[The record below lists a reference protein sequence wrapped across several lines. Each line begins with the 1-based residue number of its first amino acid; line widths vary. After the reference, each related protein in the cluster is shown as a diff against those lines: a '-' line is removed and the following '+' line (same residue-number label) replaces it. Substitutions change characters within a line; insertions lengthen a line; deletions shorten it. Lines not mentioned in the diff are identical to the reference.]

1 VSSAGVPFRN
11 GNYVYIAP
19 SDSVK
24 ARMIFAFVASFCE
37 TGFTPSTTM
46 ARIHVLSEQV
56 ANKIAA
62 GEVVERPASVVK
74 ELLENSL
81 DAGAKRLKI
90 QIEAGGKKF
99 IQITDDGCGMVRDD
113 ALLAF
118 ERHATSK
125 IKDAEDLLNISTLGF
140 RGEALPSIASVSR
153 LRLETRAA
161 DQDSGTIV
169 EIAGGRIFRVED
181 AGLPAGTSIAVRD
194 LFFNTPARKKFLKS
208 ESTELSHI
216 ASLVTH
222 YALAHPDKHFELHS
236 ATNAVLVAP
245 PVGTY
250 SDRVYQVFG
259 KETLDQLI
267 SVAAELPLERI
278 GLPQPPPW
286 RREKDDEQAG
296 RDPGFLRLHGFVSK
310 PEIQKLNRNSIYT
323 FVNGRLIRDR
333 LIQHALTEAYRNIIP
348 PTVFPVVL
356 LFLEMPNAEVDIN
369 VHPSKTEVRFRQQTV
384 MHDFVRD
391 SVRAALMKARPVPQF
406 VTEIRAHPTASPSL
420 TPGARAAF
428 AESAAP
434 ARILYGQT
442 APADFMLQA
451 PPQPVIDGRLQF
463 DESITIE
470 ANAAIPV
477 ARFPRQTFG
486 GAVPE
491 PSVDGCAGPIADE
504 IETEAIPTLSSLKP
518 LGQLRESFIL
528 AVNHDGL
535 WIIDQHV
542 AHERVLFE
550 KVLRQ
555 RAEQQVESQ
564 RLLMPIVIELTPAQQ
579 AVFAEISDELGK
591 NGFEAEPFGTRSIA
605 IKIAPAGV
613 EAGQVEKMLH
623 ELLDQFARE
632 DQALNLDQIRTRIAA
647 SIACHAAIKV
657 NMPLEQNKMEWLL
670 RELAKT
676 DCPMSCPHGRPV
688 VLRYSMKDI
697 QRAFKRI

>member
-1 VSSAGVPFRN
+1 MG
-11 GNYVYIAP
+11 
-19 SDSVK
+19 
-24 ARMIFAFVASFCE
+24 
-37 TGFTPSTTM
+37 
-46 ARIHVLSEQV
+46 RIHVLPEHV

-81 DAGAKRLKI
+81 DAGSTRIRI
-90 QIEAGGKKF
+90 QVEAGGKKL

-125 IKDAEDLLNISTLGF
+125 IKNAEDLLNIATLGF
-140 RGEALPSIASVSR
+140 RGEALPSIASVCR
-153 LRLETRAA
+153 LRLETQAS
-161 DQDSGTIV
+161 DQGSGTII
-169 EIAGGRIFRVED
+169 EINGGKIFRVEE
-181 AGLPAGTSIAVRD
+181 AGLPAGTSITIRD
-194 LFFNTPARKKFLKS
+194 LFFNTPARKKFLKA

-222 YALAHPDKHFELHS
+222 YALAHPEKHFELHS
-236 ATNAVLVAP
+236 ATNAMLIAP
-245 PVGTY
+245 PVAGY
-250 SDRVYQVFG
+250 SERVYQVFG
-259 KETLDQLI
+259 KDTLDQLI
-267 SVAAELPLERI
+267 SLAAELPLAHV

-286 RREKDDEQAG
+286 RRAEQEEDATPVE
-296 RDPGFLRLHGFVSK
+296 PGHLRLHGFVSK
-310 PEIQKLNRNSIYT
+310 PEIQKLNRNSIYI

-333 LIQHALTEAYRNIIP
+333 LIHHALTEAYRNILP

-356 LFLEMPNAEVDIN
+356 LFLEMPNAEVDVN
-369 VHPSKTEVRFRQQTV
+369 VHPSKTEVRFRQQSV
-384 MHDFVRD
+384 MHDFLRD

-420 TPGARAAF
+420 TPGAGVAA
-428 AESAAP
+428 AEAKAGWQYGAAAP
-434 ARILYGQT
+434 QEFA
-442 APADFMLQA
+442 LQA
-451 PPQPVIDGRLQF
+451 APQQAVAERFHFSEG
-463 DESITIE
+463 IE
-470 ANAAIPV
+470 VAANGAIPV

-486 GAVPE
+486 GSVEAPE
-491 PSVDGCAGPIADE
+491 AKHCAPAIADE
-504 IETEAIPTLSSLKP
+504 PESLGEIPSLSSLKP

-535 WIIDQHV
+535 WIVDQHV

-550 KVLRQ
+550 RIQKQ
-555 RAEQQVESQ
+555 RAQQSVESQ
-564 RLLMPIVIELTPAQQ
+564 RLLMPIVIDLTPAQQ
-579 AVFAEISDELGK
+579 AVFAEVSDELQK

-613 EAGQVEKMLH
+613 QAPAIEHMLH
-623 ELLDQFARE
+623 ELLDQFSRE
-632 DQALNLDQIRTRIAA
+632 DQALNLDQIRGRIAA

-670 RELAKT
+670 QELAKT
-676 DCPMSCPHGRPV
+676 DCPMTCPHGRPV